1 MSMKAVVFRGPFDVG
16 VEMRPKPTIRDSTD
30 AILRVKL
37 AGICGSELHMYR
49 GVQKTA
55 AGHIMGHEF
64 IGVIEQIG
72 SDVNKFAVGDEVVSL
87 FSPVCLKCWYCKQ
100 GLTNRCIE
108 GVAFGTQKLDGGQAE
123 FVRVPFA
130 DGTLHLVPPDLDE
143 SLLIMMCDIF
153 PTGYYGAS
161 RAVEGLLNQ
170 HQSPLTSFRNAR
182 PVKVSLKGQNGHTNG
197 STNGLTNSQTN
208 HYTNEDAPF
217 DPLGSSVVVCLGCG
231 PVGICAITTALSKGI
246 KTVLAVDSVEDRL
259 SEAAQ
264 VGAIPLNLSKHN
276 ILDEVMS
283 RTQGRGADA
292 VIEVVGNPA
301 ALKSAFELLRPCGIL
316 SSVGFHQD
324 ELPFTGL
331 ECYLKNI
338 TMNFGRVPVGTVFTD
353 ALECLKQNQ
362 GALKNYVTHELS
374 LDEAPAGFDL
384 FEKRVARKV
393 VLRV

>member
-16 VEMRPKPTIRDSTD
+16 VETRPKPAVRDPTD
-30 AILRVKL
+30 AIIRVKL

-49 GVQKTA
+49 GIQKSA

-72 SDVNKFAVGDEVVSL
+72 SDVHKFAVGDEVVSL

-100 GLTNRCIE
+100 GLTNRCVE

-130 DGTLHLVPPDLDE
+130 DGTLHLVPADLDE

-170 HQSPLTSFRNAR
+170 HQSPLTSFRNTTTKA
-182 PVKVSLKGQNGHTNG
+182 SLKGQNGHTNG
-197 STNGLTNSQTN
+197 STNGLTNGQTN
-208 HYTNEDAPF
+208 NYTNGDTSV
-217 DPLGSSVVVCLGCG
+217 DSLGSSVVVCLGCG

-246 KTVLAVDSVEDRL
+246 KTVLAVDSVDDRL
-259 SEAAQ
+259 AEAAQ
-264 VGAIPLNLSKHN
+264 VGAIPLNLSRHN
-276 ILDEVMS
+276 ILEEVMS
-283 RTQGRGADA
+283 RTQRRGADA

-338 TMNFGRVPVGTVFTD
+338 TMNFGRVPVGTVFKD
-353 ALECLKQNQ
+353 SLECLKENQ
-362 GALKNYVTHELS
+362 GALRNYVTHELS
-374 LDEAPAGFDL
+374 LDEAATGFDL

>member
-1 MSMKAVVFRGPFDVG
+1 MLLLRALQCCRHLRDDVG
-16 VEMRPKPTIRDSTD
+16 VETRPKPVIRDPTD
-30 AILRVKL
+30 AIIRVKL

-64 IGVIEQIG
+64 IGVIEETG
-72 SDVNKFAVGDEVVSL
+72 SDVNKFAVSDEVVSL
-87 FSPVCLKCWYCKQ
+87 FSLVCLKCWYCKQ

-108 GVAFGTQKLDGGQAE
+108 GVAFGSQKLDGGQAE
-123 FVRVPFA
+123 FVRVLFA
-130 DGTLHLVPPDLDE
+130 DGTLHLAR
-143 SLLIMMCDIF
+143 S
-153 PTGYYGAS
+153 G
-161 RAVEGLLNQ
+161 RGLLTQ
-170 HQSPLTSFRNAR
+170 HQSPLTSFRDAR
-182 PVKVSLKGQNGHTNG
+182 PIKVSLKGQNGHING
-197 STNGLTNSQTN
+197 STNALPT
-208 HYTNEDAPF
+208 
-217 DPLGSSVVVCLGCG
+217 SSVVVCLGCG
-231 PVGICAITTALSKGI
+231 PVGICAITTALSKVI
-246 KTVLAVDSVEDRL
+246 QTVLAVDSVEDRL
-259 SEAAQ
+259 AEAAQ
-264 VGAIPLNLSKHN
+264 VGAIPLNLSRHN

-324 ELPFTGL
+324 QLPFTGL

-353 ALECLKQNQ
+353 ALECLKENQ

-374 LDEAPAGFDL
+374 LDEAAAGFDL
-384 FEKRVARKV
+384 FEKRMARKV
-393 VLRV
+393 VLQV

>member
-1 MSMKAVVFRGPFDVG
+1 MSMKAVVFRGPYDVG
-16 VEMRPKPTIRDSTD
+16 VETRPKPAIRDSTD
-30 AILRVKL
+30 AIIRVKL

-49 GVQKTA
+49 GIQKTA

-64 IGVIEQIG
+64 IGVIEEIG
-72 SDVNKFAVGDEVVSL
+72 SDVSRFAVGDEVVSL

-130 DGTLHLVPPDLDE
+130 DGTLHLVPPELDE

-161 RAVEGLLNQ
+161 RAVEGLLTQ
-170 HQSPLTSFRNAR
+170 HQSPLTSFRDAR
-182 PVKVSLKGQNGHTNG
+182 PVKVSLKGQNGHMNG
-197 STNGLTNSQTN
+197 STNGLTNGQT
-208 HYTNEDAPF
+208 HITNA

-259 SEAAQ
+259 AEAAQ
-264 VGAIPLNLSKHN
+264 VGAIPLNLSRHN

-374 LDEAPAGFDL
+374 LDEAATGFDL

>member
-16 VEMRPKPTIRDSTD
+16 VETRPKPQIRDAAD
-30 AILRVKL
+30 AIIRVKL

-72 SDVNKFAVGDEVVSL
+72 SDVHKFTVGDEVVSL
-87 FSPVCLKCWYCKQ
+87 FSPVCLRCWYCKQ

-130 DGTLHLVPPDLDE
+130 DGTLHPVPPELDE

-170 HQSPLTSFRNAR
+170 HQSPLTSFRNTRAT
-182 PVKVSLKGQNGHTNG
+182 KVSLKGQNGQTNG
-197 STNGLTNSQTN
+197 FTNGQKNDTTSG
-208 HYTNEDAPF
+208 DAHF
-217 DPLGSSVVVCLGCG
+217 DPLGSSVVVCIGCG

-259 SEAAQ
+259 AEAAQ
-264 VGAIPLNLSKHN
+264 VGAIPLNLSRHN

-338 TMNFGRVPVGTVFTD
+338 TMNFGRVPVGTVFLD
-353 ALECLKQNQ
+353 ALECLKENQ
-362 GALKNYVTHELS
+362 EALKNYVTHELS
-374 LDEAPAGFDL
+374 LDDAAVGFDI

>member
-1 MSMKAVVFRGPFDVG
+1 MLIKNS
-16 VEMRPKPTIRDSTD
+16 
-30 AILRVKL
+30 
-37 AGICGSELHMYR
+37 
-49 GVQKTA
+49 
-55 AGHIMGHEF
+55 
-64 IGVIEQIG
+64 
-72 SDVNKFAVGDEVVSL
+72 
-87 FSPVCLKCWYCKQ
+87 LKCWYCKQ

-130 DGTLHLVPPDLDE
+130 DGTLHLVPPELDE

-161 RAVEGLLNQ
+161 RAVEGLLTQ
-170 HQSPLTSFRNAR
+170 HHSPLTSFRDAH
-182 PVKVSLKGQNGHTNG
+182 PIKVSLKGQNGYTNG
-197 STNGLTNSQTN
+197 STNGLTSGQTN
-208 HYTNEDAPF
+208 HYTNGDAPF

-264 VGAIPLNLSKHN
+264 VGAIPLNLSRHN

-338 TMNFGRVPVGTVFTD
+338 T
-353 ALECLKQNQ
+353 
-362 GALKNYVTHELS
+362 
-374 LDEAPAGFDL
+374 
-384 FEKRVARKV
+384 
-393 VLRV
+393 

>member
-1 MSMKAVVFRGPFDVG
+1 MM
-16 VEMRPKPTIRDSTD
+16 
-30 AILRVKL
+30 
-37 AGICGSELHMYR
+37 
-49 GVQKTA
+49 
-55 AGHIMGHEF
+55 
-64 IGVIEQIG
+64 
-72 SDVNKFAVGDEVVSL
+72 NSL
-87 FSPVCLKCWYCKQ
+87 QCWYCKQ
-100 GLTNRCIE
+100 GLTNRCVE

-130 DGTLHLVPPDLDE
+130 DGTLHLVPPELDE

-170 HQSPLTSFRNAR
+170 YQSPLTSFRDAR
-182 PVKVSLKGQNGHTNG
+182 STKVSLKGQNGHVNG
-197 STNGLTNSQTN
+197 STNGLTNGQTN
-208 HYTNEDAPF
+208 HTNGDL
-217 DPLGSSVVVCLGCG
+217 LGSSVVVCLGCG

-264 VGAIPLNLSKHN
+264 VGAIPLNLSRHN

-331 ECYLKNI
+331 ECYLKN
-338 TMNFGRVPVGTVFTD
+338 
-353 ALECLKQNQ
+353 
-362 GALKNYVTHELS
+362 VT
-374 LDEAPAGFDL
+374 
-384 FEKRVARKV
+384 
-393 VLRV
+393 